1 MTIKE
6 ALRRADRVETGADL
20 LPRLAHVLDQLSHN
34 ADLDNSARADLISL
48 IDDGLE
54 LAAAMLNASY
64 PAELVLKRT
73 TNILATAQRIL
84 MHTETSRPGRH
95 CFGAISASGQIL
107 PIMANTQEEAQAQ
120 LDTLIT
126 MGLSRDS
133 TVIPIRMSSQFVL
146 QPREQ
151 PEGAIPTPENPPP
164 FVQEL
169 ENPTRTEEIA
179 EALAEAEDERNK
191 VDMPTFGSRR
201 A

>member
-6 ALRRADRVETGADL
+6 ALARASRTETGADL
-20 LPRLAHVLDQLSHN
+20 LPRLTTVLDQLQKN
-34 ADLDNSARADLISL
+34 ADLDHSARADLVSI

-73 TNILATAQRIL
+73 TNILATSQRIL
-84 MHTETSRPGRH
+84 MHTETARPGRH

-107 PIMANTQEEAQAQ
+107 PIMANTEEEAQAQ
-120 LDTLIT
+120 LDTLVT

-133 TVIPIRMSSQFVL
+133 IVIPIRMSSQFVL

-151 PEGAIPTPENPPP
+151 PSNELPEPEAPVPFAIEAEQPSRAD
-164 FVQEL
+164 EL
-169 ENPTRTEEIA
+169 A
-179 EALAEAEDERNK
+179 EALDRAAATSK
-191 VDMPTFGSRR
+191 PSAGSLFGSKE
-201 A
+201 